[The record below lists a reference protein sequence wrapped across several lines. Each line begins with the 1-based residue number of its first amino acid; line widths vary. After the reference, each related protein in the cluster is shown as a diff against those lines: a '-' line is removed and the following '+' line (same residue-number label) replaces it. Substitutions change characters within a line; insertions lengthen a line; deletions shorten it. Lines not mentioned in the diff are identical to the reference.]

1 MDEQNIKPKRKQNVI
16 RFPSSKWERRR
27 ILRESKDVRVRAIV
41 MLRLVCGWL
50 LIAAVFLFLVSNY
63 RIFTPS
69 SIRSMASYALAG
81 LREREGDITTINYEN
96 GTIADGALF
105 ENGLAYADSDS
116 LFLEKPGDMLTMRH
130 TIGFTSPVVET
141 CGDYV
146 LVYDRGGTQATLAN
160 SLTAAAELTL
170 DSTIITG
177 SIGRDGHF
185 VLVSDEQGYR
195 TAATVYDTSGE
206 AVFKF
211 QSSEYYIVSAV
222 LSPDCK
228 TVAVLGFKQNGV
240 ATDSH
245 LLLFSVSSGERLSDA
260 VLSDALGLNVC
271 FLSNSTAAV
280 LTDEGLFRTDRKGNA
295 EPALEIAASDLLAYA
310 MQEGEVALVTRSYS
324 SGSRSD
330 LYTIRSD
337 GKLFGPIAL
346 TEEPSAAAISNAGVA
361 LLTTTGVSVY
371 DTYGTPLWRNSDAV
385 GARRVLLTDDGT
397 LFALYTKNTR
407 VFTARSSQSEEIKE
421 TPYAAQ

>member
-1 MDEQNIKPKRKQNVI
+1 MDEQNVKPKRKQNVI

-27 ILRESKDVRVRAIV
+27 ILRESTDVRVRAIV

-160 SLTAAAELTL
+160 SLTADARL
-170 DSTIITG
+170 DHHYRLDWA
-177 SIGRDGHF
+177 GRSLRPRLRRAGLPHRRHR
-185 VLVSDEQGYR
+185 LRHER
-195 TAATVYDTSGE
+195 RSG
-206 AVFKF
+206 V
-211 QSSEYYIVSAV
+211 QI
-222 LSPDCK
+222 P
-228 TVAVLGFKQNGV
+228 VLGILYRIGCAF
-240 ATDSH
+240 A
-245 LLLFSVSSGERLSDA
+245 RLQ
-260 VLSDALGLNVC
+260 
-271 FLSNSTAAV
+271 
-280 LTDEGLFRTDRKGNA
+280 DR
-295 EPALEIAASDLLAYA
+295 
-310 MQEGEVALVTRSYS
+310 RC
-324 SGSRSD
+324 
-330 LYTIRSD
+330 
-337 GKLFGPIAL
+337 
-346 TEEPSAAAISNAGVA
+346 
-361 LLTTTGVSVY
+361 
-371 DTYGTPLWRNSDAV
+371 
-385 GARRVLLTDDGT
+385 ARL
-397 LFALYTKNTR
+397 
-407 VFTARSSQSEEIKE
+407 
-421 TPYAAQ
+421 